1 MEVLNRIAEIFLL
14 GVIGGSVP
22 GPILTSVLTE
32 VLNGGMGKGIRVI
45 LRALTAEVIVAGTI
59 LFILSAVDV
68 PRIYFEIISVLG
80 AIYLVYL
87 AINVWKINKIDG
99 ENKEVFNL
107 YKIFVLTVLNG
118 GFWIFWLTVCVPK
131 AFVLGQE
138 IAGGQIVFLI
148 MFELGWLT
156 STFSVSYIF
165 FKFRPLLLRKNLV
178 SSVFKF
184 FALVLIFFA
193 IRAIRESAAYIMWFL

>member
-1 MEVLNRIAEIFLL
+1 M
-14 GVIGGSVP
+14 
-22 GPILTSVLTE
+22 
-32 VLNGGMGKGIRVI
+32 I

-68 PRIYFEIISVLG
+68 PKIYFEVISILG

-87 AINVWKINKIDG
+87 AINVWKIDKIDG
-99 ENKEVFNL
+99 ENKEVFSL
-107 YKIFVLTVLNG
+107 SKIFILTVLNG
-118 GFWIFWLTVCVPK
+118 GFWIFWLTVCVPR

-156 STFSVSYIF
+156 STLSVAYVF
-165 FKFRPLLLRKNLV
+165 FKFRPLLLRENLV
-178 SSVFKF
+178 SSVFRF

-193 IRAIRESAAYIMWFL
+193 IRAIGESVAYIM